1 MMISE
6 DFGAFTAHPWLLYL
20 PVTVT
25 TAMQKAQRRCIT
37 PVTISTTTS
46 W

>member
-20 PVTVT
+20 PVRL